1 MSRAQGGSSDEQT
14 WKVSDWTGCDLAR
27 WHEPRRTAAF
37 IHSSV
42 EKRGRGGALGASQT
56 PLVLKPEGLLCQQGW
71 CRDQKVG
78 GAFSMETASL
88 GHPGKRGP

>member
-42 EKRGRGGALGASQT
+42 EKRG
-56 PLVLKPEGLLCQQGW
+56 
-71 CRDQKVG
+71 
-78 GAFSMETASL
+78 
-88 GHPGKRGP
+88 